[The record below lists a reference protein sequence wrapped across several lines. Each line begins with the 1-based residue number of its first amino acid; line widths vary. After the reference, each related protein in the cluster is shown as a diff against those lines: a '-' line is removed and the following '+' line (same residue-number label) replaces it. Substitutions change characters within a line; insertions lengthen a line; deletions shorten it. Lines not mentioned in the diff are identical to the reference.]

1 MAKCFQVVGQG
12 IPVRMS
18 DRDAF
23 QVVDRDKDGQYC
35 PKHVWKERRASAYEV
50 ERGGA
55 CLAKLVGNKI
65 TPTASLHFNAQH
77 KRRAA

>member
-18 DRDAF
+18 DADAF

-35 PKHVWKERRASAYEV
+35 PKHVWKERRDGAYSKEN
-50 ERGGA
+50 GLT
-55 CLAKLVGNKI
+55 CLAKLVGTRIMNVD
-65 TPTASLHFNAQH
+65 TLQRNLQH
-77 KRRAA
+77 RRGK